1 MKKKFKTILSLSL
14 FSTVLI
20 GSVSAFTKVHF
31 TVYDEYSF
39 SKIES
44 PLTHNQNLG
53 YLDSK
58 ISNSLIT
65 QPLVTD
71 IIFSQYYTEENF
83 KSLDIS
89 KLSNFS
95 FYKYKDER
103 NANLQNKNPNNLKQ
117 QNICNCINEENI
129 QKDIFYSFKKV
140 FNDNQK
146 ISLSLNSSSIK
157 YTANK
162 LSFNYVLNVKKLEE
176 PMPFSFNNISFFVP
190 QGNNFD
196 ITFKTN
202 NQPISV
208 NLKGNNIYWSVSNV
222 NVLINDKP
230 INEFKTFFTFNSQI
244 NSYSIPY
251 QFTKN
256 KYEKIIKNSINN
268 PTNDE
273 TDSKK
278 QIYESIKKN
287 KELSLN
293 TISLLSKVF
302 KQLEKNSNVST
313 FLSDLSND
321 FIEYLVKMEILP
333 EVFQE
338 IIISLLKNEKSV
350 SEIIDTY
357 KEEISDFLIQFVSP
371 EYKKII
377 NKKFLITWLIPNL
390 LKNNPLAKHL
400 LNYIVPDEFVSLVEK
415 LLIILANSSIKPLD
429 FIKIILESDELNNF
443 MSKNNELVKYIPVI
457 NLLEAIF
464 SNQNQILLKV
474 LSDNKKLLFDI
485 VVNMLPVEYNIQQ
498 SFFSQVFNTLFNWHK
513 KFSSIVSHELI
524 TLSEIVNFYFL
535 YAMLF
540 IKVWTWNEINYFS
553 WQLIHFSFKTIYL
566 IITIMN

>member
-14 FSTVLI
+14 FSTVLM
-20 GSVSAFTKVHF
+20 GSTPAFV
-31 TVYDEYSF
+31 ERYSTT
-39 SKIES
+39 SDAYVLPKIES
-44 PLTHNQNLG
+44 SPTHNQNLG

-58 ISNSLIT
+58 ISDYLST

-71 IIFSQYYTEENF
+71 VVFSQYHTQQNF
-83 KSLDIS
+83 KSLDIGE
-89 KLSNFS
+89 LSNFS

-103 NANLQNKNPNNLKQ
+103 NVNLQNKNPNNLKQ
-117 QNICNCINEENI
+117 QNIGNYINEKNI
-129 QKDIFYSFKKV
+129 QKDIFYSFQKA

-146 ISLSLNSSSIK
+146 ISITLNSSSIT
-157 YTANK
+157 YIANK
-162 LSFNYVLNVKKLEE
+162 LSFNYGLSVKKLED
-176 PMPFSFNNISFFVP
+176 PIPFSFNNISFFVP

-302 KQLEKNSNVST
+302 KQLEKNLNVST

-464 SNQNQILLKV
+464 SNQNQTLLKV